1 MWALPSIEGGW
12 HLDAF
17 ASFIMLVG
25 EDRELEYRRSQ
36 HRWSSLFSF
45 PAPVAGLQSYLH
57 SNYKIIDRTG
67 MEYISPY
74 NSNKAQLRNVRIEAI
89 IQHYNLL
96 RDRAYYR
103 FIIPQID
110 AQAKIPFLSS
120 AWRKTQWPGFT
131 LPALC
136 LSVLLFWGTCG
147 VFFWAMARCPK
158 TTWIGNSLCI
168 SLGVWSFIVRLI
180 DLCCIVPSGGGVIS
194 GADRPDAAIFLGRR
208 NSCLVL
214 EGLRK
219 DISSW
224 TGRGLTEWDNQPLV
238 FYLTTF
244 RQVGTLAM
252 LLFILATIPNGT
264 IADQVGFITY
274 NGIGQLNLMAC
285 NNLSMARYLYSL
297 RQTDMSNIETRT
309 HVYSKLITHFRDKVK
324 PTTPDWV
331 DTIKLLPD
339 TPQWKLWKTKV
350 LEGNSKD
357 AKVLYDECGVTLHDQ
372 EVHAAE
378 LRNHEKEMTAQLA
391 RRMYEDAQNELAAA
405 KVARDA
411 LDLNSPPEELLSVQA
426 RVRAAEDAFNLLEGE
441 RIANLQIHV
450 P

>member
-1 MWALPSIEGGW
+1 
-12 HLDAF
+12 
-17 ASFIMLVG
+17 
-25 EDRELEYRRSQ
+25 
-36 HRWSSLFSF
+36 
-45 PAPVAGLQSYLH
+45 
-57 SNYKIIDRTG
+57 
-67 MEYISPY
+67 
-74 NSNKAQLRNVRIEAI
+74 
-89 IQHYNLL
+89 
-96 RDRAYYR
+96 
-103 FIIPQID
+103 
-110 AQAKIPFLSS
+110 
-120 AWRKTQWPGFT
+120 
-131 LPALC
+131 
-136 LSVLLFWGTCG
+136 
-147 VFFWAMARCPK
+147 
-158 TTWIGNSLCI
+158 
-168 SLGVWSFIVRLI
+168 
-180 DLCCIVPSGGGVIS
+180 
-194 GADRPDAAIFLGRR
+194 
-208 NSCLVL
+208 
-214 EGLRK
+214 
-219 DISSW
+219 
-224 TGRGLTEWDNQPLV
+224 
-238 FYLTTF
+238 
-244 RQVGTLAM
+244 
-252 LLFILATIPNGT
+252 
-264 IADQVGFITY
+264 
-274 NGIGQLNLMAC
+274 MAC

-441 RIANLQIHV
+441 RIANLQIH
-450 P
+450 